1 MKGRFLSG
9 YRPGKPGLEKVL
21 GSLES
26 EIMEVVWQKAG
37 EVSVRDVLDALTAQ
51 REIAYTTVMTIM
63 GRLAAKKLL
72 QKRKIGNAFYF
83 TPALTRDEF
92 TGQMVGGMI
101 DDLLAEFSDAAMNH
115 FVRRV
120 EEKDRAVLDK
130 LERALSEA
138 RERDNDH
145 SVE

>member
-26 EIMEVVWQKAG
+26 EIMEVIWQKDC
-37 EVSVRDVLDALTAQ
+37 EVCVRDVLDTLTV
-51 REIAYTTVMTIM
+51 RRDLAYTTVMTIM

-72 QKRKIGNAFYF
+72 QKRKVGNAFF
-83 TPALTRDEF
+83 FNPALTREEF

-101 DDLLAEFSDAAMNH
+101 DDLLADFSDAALTH

-138 RERDNDH
+138 RERNNDH